1 MKPLSVFLAIIL
13 SLSLCVCAFAA
24 DIPDK
29 DAPSY
34 DIVLKSVSK
43 RRITLTLVF
52 NNCVGLTE
60 FYAEIYYD
68 ASMLS
73 CQFSMKGEDATKLE
87 SLAQHNPMYDILV
100 VERDKKDGCL
110 SVWAGFGNKLY
121 STAEYKEAARG
132 YGLSSYPNGEGFQA
146 IDIIFEGSDFS
157 ISDISLSV
165 KATAYGVEN
174 IEAREITVSLS
185 DHEHVFSDGW
195 RVVKESTCIEYG
207 IEKAVCKKC
216 GSEFT
221 RYLPLTEHVYTKEF
235 VVDRSPNCVFPGE
248 QSKHCIYCDVRD
260 NITSISPRH
269 YFEDWKI
276 SDESTED
283 RVVIKSNC
291 NGSRVILNGCP
302 RYETKIFDI
311 PGIVSEWET
320 EQIKPSKRDV
330 VVYGGMKVGYFLEF
344 ISEDARVVDMK
355 GSEVAQ
361 DSLIASGMQ
370 VVLSYEG
377 LDYAR
382 VSVIVPYDAD
392 GDGSISA
399 SDARLALR
407 ASVGLDELSRAQ
419 TLAADRDSSGKVEAS
434 DARAILRRSVG
445 LV

>member
-1 MKPLSVFLAIIL
+1 M
-13 SLSLCVCAFAA
+13 
-24 DIPDK
+24 
-29 DAPSY
+29 
-34 DIVLKSVSK
+34 
-43 RRITLTLVF
+43 
-52 NNCVGLTE
+52 
-60 FYAEIYYD
+60 
-68 ASMLS
+68 
-73 CQFSMKGEDATKLE
+73 
-87 SLAQHNPMYDILV
+87 
-100 VERDKKDGCL
+100 
-110 SVWAGFGNKLY
+110 
-121 STAEYKEAARG
+121 
-132 YGLSSYPNGEGFQA
+132 
-146 IDIIFEGSDFS
+146 
-157 ISDISLSV
+157 
-165 KATAYGVEN
+165 
-174 IEAREITVSLS
+174 
-185 DHEHVFSDGW
+185 
-195 RVVKESTCIEYG
+195 
-207 IEKAVCKKC
+207 
-216 GSEFT
+216 
-221 RYLPLTEHVYTKEF
+221 
-235 VVDRSPNCVFPGE
+235 
-248 QSKHCIYCDVRD
+248 
-260 NITSISPRH
+260 
-269 YFEDWKI
+269 
-276 SDESTED
+276 
-283 RVVIKSNC
+283 
-291 NGSRVILNGCP
+291 
-302 RYETKIFDI
+302 ETKIFDI